1 MRVRHLLLAVPSFL
15 ASFQRSSALM
25 TSAANSIT
33 LNDGR
38 KHPLVGYGTYKVG
51 FVPASASS
59 AVSAAAAGDAAKAPE
74 VTAAECV
81 EMALDVGYRFL
92 DCAEFYGNEAEVGK
106 ARCRSSRLS
115 LALTL
120 TLARTSTST
129 PYPYPTLGPIQAIA
143 KSGVPRDELFLASKC
158 WTTTIHKGPEA
169 VQAQLEKTLKDLGV
183 DYLDLYCIHW
193 PVPGKHVAA
202 YQQLEKA
209 QAAGLVRS
217 LGVSNYAV
225 EDLEEL
231 MASARV
237 VPTINQIEINP
248 FLHRSKTI
256 AFCESKGV
264 KLQSY
269 RSLRDGK
276 AFNDP
281 TVVAVAAKHGRT
293 AAQVLGRWCV
303 QHGYIYIPKSVKRE
317 RMEENMRVFDFELD
331 ADDMAQL
338 DALTTPE
345 ALDNF
350 VAVRPHC
357 ATQQPPRPAP
367 PRRAAPRRAP
377 PRPAPHHPRPTHS
390 TERVR
395 APRRAQLYK
404 KCVVRDTPD
413 AGRTELVRTQ
423 LTVD

>member
-1 MRVRHLLLAVPSFL
+1 MRGVRHFLLAVPSFL
-15 ASFQRSSALM
+15 ATTQRSSALM
-25 TSAANSIT
+25 TLAANSIT

-38 KHPLVGYGTYKVG
+38 QHPLVGYGTYKVG

-59 AVSAAAAGDAAKAPE
+59 AVTEAAVGDAAKAPE

-81 EMALDVGYRFL
+81 EIALNVGYRFL

-106 ARCRSSRLS
+106 
-115 LALTL
+115 
-120 TLARTSTST
+120 
-129 PYPYPTLGPIQAIA
+129 AIA

-183 DYLDLYCIHW
+183 DYIDLYCIHW

-209 QAAGLVRS
+209 KAAGLVRS

-225 EDLEEL
+225 EDFEEL
-231 MASARV
+231 MESATV
-237 VPTINQIEINP
+237 VPAINQIEINP

-256 AFCESKGV
+256 AFFESKGV

-276 AFNDP
+276 SFGDP
-281 TVVAVAAKHGRT
+281 TVVAVAAKHGRSP
-293 AAQVLGRWCV
+293 AQVLGRWCV

-317 RMEENMRVFDFELD
+317 RMAENMRVFDFELD
-331 ADDMAQL
+331 ADDMSKL

-345 ALDNF
+345 AFANF
-350 VAVRPHC
+350 EA
-357 ATQQPPRPAP
+357 
-367 PRRAAPRRAP
+367 
-377 PRPAPHHPRPTHS
+377 
-390 TERVR
+390 
-395 APRRAQLYK
+395 LYA
-404 KCVVRDTPD
+404 KCVIRDTPD
-413 AGRTELVRTQ
+413 AGRTELVRTK

>member
-1 MRVRHLLLAVPSFL
+1 
-15 ASFQRSSALM
+15 
-25 TSAANSIT
+25 
-33 LNDGR
+33 
-38 KHPLVGYGTYKVG
+38 
-51 FVPASASS
+51 
-59 AVSAAAAGDAAKAPE
+59 
-74 VTAAECV
+74 
-81 EMALDVGYRFL
+81 
-92 DCAEFYGNEAEVGK
+92 
-106 ARCRSSRLS
+106 
-115 LALTL
+115 
-120 TLARTSTST
+120 
-129 PYPYPTLGPIQAIA
+129 
-143 KSGVPRDELFLASKC
+143 VPRDELFLASKC

-183 DYLDLYCIHW
+183 DYIDLYCIHW

-225 EDLEEL
+225 EDFEEL
-231 MASARV
+231 MESAAV
-237 VPTINQIEINP
+237 VPAINQIEINP

-256 AFCESKGV
+256 AFFESKGV

-276 AFNDP
+276 SFGDP
-281 TVVAVAAKHGRT
+281 TVVAVAAKHGRS

-317 RMEENMRVFDFELD
+317 RMAENMRVFDFELD
-331 ADDMAQL
+331 ADDMSKL

-345 ALDNF
+345 ALANF

-357 ATQQPPRPAP
+357 GTQHPPRPAP
-367 PRRAAPRRAP
+367 PRPAPPRPPPPRPAP
-377 PRPAPHHPRPTHS
+377 PRPASPRLAPPRPTRPRLKRP
-390 TERVR
+390 TECVR
-395 APRRAQLYK
+395 DPRRAQLYA
-404 KCVVRDTPD
+404 KCVIRDTPD
-413 AGRTELVRTQ
+413 AGRTELVRTK